1 VLGQE
6 GWTEQFMEEGKS
18 LSNLESGFD
27 EGVERVCDLS
37 KPKIGGLSTNLRVNQ
52 MSKATRE
59 QTTVEPS
66 AILGICDDFRAVGL
80 DMFAAP
86 PGLWWDLIGGS
97 AGVSFI
103 MIWTAKSDR
112 MTKHDDE
119 NKVWVDSEWVA
130 AWIDEEKMVEPME
143 AEYWPKHWQSNAR
156 ASHAGRSTSRSKP
169 ERDSRAL
176 PRVIML

>member
-1 VLGQE
+1 
-6 GWTEQFMEEGKS
+6 MEEGKS

-86 PGLWWDLIGGS
+86 PGL
-97 AGVSFI
+97 
-103 MIWTAKSDR
+103 
-112 MTKHDDE
+112 
-119 NKVWVDSEWVA
+119 
-130 AWIDEEKMVEPME
+130 
-143 AEYWPKHWQSNAR
+143 
-156 ASHAGRSTSRSKP
+156 
-169 ERDSRAL
+169 
-176 PRVIML
+176 